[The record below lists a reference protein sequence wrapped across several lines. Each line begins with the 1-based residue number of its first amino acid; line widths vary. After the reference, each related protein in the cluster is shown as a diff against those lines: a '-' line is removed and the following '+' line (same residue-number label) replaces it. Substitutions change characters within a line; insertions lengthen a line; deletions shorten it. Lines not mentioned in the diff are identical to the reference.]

1 MEENEI
7 NKKCRVCLIDNT
19 TNTQTLQSL
28 FKKQSELILK
38 QLRNFVS
45 IEVRIFSF
53 LNIFNLFNYFSST
66 E

>member
-7 NKKCRVCLIDNT
+7 NKKCRVCLIDS
-19 TNTQTLQSL
+19 TLQSL

-45 IEVRIFSF
+45 IEVIFF
-53 LNIFNLFNYFSST
+53 LSLLIYFHLNLFYSSII

>member
-7 NKKCRVCLIDNT
+7 NKKCRVCLIDS
-19 TNTQTLQSL
+19 TLQSL

-45 IEVRIFSF
+45 IEVIFF
-53 LNIFNLFNYFSST
+53 LSLLIYFDLNLFYSSII